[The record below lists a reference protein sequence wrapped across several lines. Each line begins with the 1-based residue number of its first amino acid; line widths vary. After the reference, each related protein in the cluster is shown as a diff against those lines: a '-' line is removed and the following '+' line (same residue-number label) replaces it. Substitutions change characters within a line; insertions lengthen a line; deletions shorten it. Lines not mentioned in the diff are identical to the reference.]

1 MANVMTY
8 ATAIDLAIK
17 ALGNT
22 NPEAVER
29 LNALTAQLAKRGTK
43 GGMTKTQKANEEI
56 KAVILDILAEVED
69 FVPMADLIADDR
81 LPEGMSTQKM
91 GALLGQLVKADKV
104 VRHVYK
110 KRTLYAIAGTE
121 FVAPDAEVAE
131 GEDA

>member
-8 ATAIDLAIK
+8 ATAIDFAIK
-17 ALGNT
+17 ALGDT
-22 NPEAVER
+22 NPEAVDR

-56 KAVILDILAEVED
+56 KAVILDILAEVEE
-69 FVPMADLIADDR
+69 FVPMADLLADDR
-81 LPEGMSTQKM
+81 LPEGMSVQKM

-104 VRHVYK
+104 VRKVYK

-131 GEDA
+131 DEDA